1 VIFITHVI
9 SAPIRDLAI
18 SRSTNMSGITFPARA
33 DLHCLLRCHGRW
45 SRWARNSSIE
55 AKRIMPSG
63 IWASIDPSEYNE

>member
-33 DLHCLLRCHGRW
+33 DLHCHGRW